1 MKTLCGVISGNSYI
15 SKEWES
21 LFHKTLVFMKK
32 KKRKNGSLYF
42 KYAKISKKCCGY
54 SKFVGLVVIIYI
66 EICGVFYHKLLSVV
80 RCIYLSIEGQNFQ
93 NLFENVFERQAA
105 FLKET

>member
-1 MKTLCGVISGNSYI
+1 MGKLIPQNIGFY
-15 SKEWES
+15 E
-21 LFHKTLVFMKK
+21 KK

-93 NLFENVFERQAA
+93 NLFENVFERQVA
-105 FLKET
+105 FLKEI